1 MNIEAFSK
9 AVSVGGTLLLLLA
22 ACAKPGPV
30 LLQNI
35 VYQAPAPAG
44 TAQGKGRTVVGVGAF
59 KDMRDTGPSAV
70 GNRTIR
76 DDIENELVVQGNAAD
91 LIAAALRDALRARGI
106 QVKDVPA
113 GPATGA
119 DLVVSGE
126 IRTFWVDVRSQPLN
140 VRTKANVQ
148 LRAVLEEGPER
159 KVFRTVNLNSAIDR
173 QDMAFS
179 FDTVQNA
186 LSEALTGA
194 VNQLLTDEEFKKRI
208 E

>member
-1 MNIEAFSK
+1 
-9 AVSVGGTLLLLLA
+9 
-22 ACAKPGPV
+22 
-30 LLQNI
+30 
-35 VYQAPAPAG
+35 
-44 TAQGKGRTVVGVGAF
+44 
-59 KDMRDTGPSAV
+59 
-70 GNRTIR
+70 
-76 DDIENELVVQGNAAD
+76 
-91 LIAAALRDALRARGI
+91 
-106 QVKDVPA
+106 VKDVPA

-194 VNQLLTDEEFKKRI
+194 VNQLLSDEEFKKRI